1 LVQKYDCNEKTE
13 KGDERLTRVMG
24 RPREFDADRALDR
37 AIEVFWRQGYEGTSI
52 SDLTEAMGINP
63 PSLYAAFGNKEQ
75 LFRKALYRY
84 VESHAGHWHEAFHAP
99 TGRAMVERLLY
110 GSADFLTKESNP
122 PGCLFVRSSMAC
134 NQAAEAIRCEMGAR
148 GEAGEGPLRDRLD
161 HFKAAGELPAD
172 FDTADYARYVIT
184 VMEGMAV
191 RAAEGATR
199 ADLHKVA
206 DLTLRSW
213 PG

>member
-1 LVQKYDCNEKTE
+1 LVQKYGCNEKTE

-24 RPREFDADRALDR
+24 RPREFDLERALDH
-37 AIEVFWRQGYEGTSI
+37 AIEVFWRNGYEGTSI

-84 VESHAGHWHEAFHAP
+84 VEARAGHWHAALHAP
-99 TGRAMVERLLY
+99 TAREMVERLLY
-110 GSADFLTKESNP
+110 GSADHLTKESNP
-122 PGCLFVRSSMAC
+122 PGCLFVRSAAAC
-134 NQAAEAIRCEMGAR
+134 NEAAGAIRCEMGER
-148 GEAGEGPLRDRLD
+148 GEAGEIPVRDRLERA
-161 HFKAAGELPAD
+161 KAEGELPAD
-172 FDTADYARYVIT
+172 FDASDYARYVIT
-184 VMEGMAV
+184 VMQGMAV

-199 ADLHKVA
+199 AELHTVA

-213 PG
+213 PA